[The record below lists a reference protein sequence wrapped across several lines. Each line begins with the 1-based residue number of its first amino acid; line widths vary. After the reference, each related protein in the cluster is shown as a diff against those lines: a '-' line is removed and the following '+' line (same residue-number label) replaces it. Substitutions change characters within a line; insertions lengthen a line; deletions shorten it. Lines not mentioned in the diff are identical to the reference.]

1 MTICA
6 GDRIPDRRWGTPI
19 GEALHLLTPQM
30 IERIGNVRWVCGVS
44 PFFAGFAAYSDAQM
58 IPTGESGSSYADIP
72 HCCYPWHIARPL
84 AERRTTIVLP
94 HPPTRST
101 VMHELGHALHERLEF
116 RPVAVPLT
124 DYARTNTYEAFA
136 EAFMIA
142 HTRPLNRVEAELAA
156 SDQAIVH
163 LFADLAT

>member
-1 MTICA
+1 
-6 GDRIPDRRWGTPI
+6 
-19 GEALHLLTPQM
+19 
-30 IERIGNVRWVCGVS
+30 
-44 PFFAGFAAYSDAQM
+44 
-58 IPTGESGSSYADIP
+58 
-72 HCCYPWHIARPL
+72 
-84 AERRTTIVLP
+84 
-94 HPPTRST
+94 
-101 VMHELGHALHERLEF
+101 MHELGHALHERLEF